1 MILLKLKNYIKR
13 HERVSL
19 HDIQYHFDI
28 DETASIGL
36 LEPLL
41 QQGYVQEIANN
52 SSCNT
57 GGCSTHCH
65 QISKGSLFQWIDKPI
80 KPIAIPVHIV

>member
-1 MILLKLKNYIKR
+1 MILLKLKNYIKQ

-19 HDIQYHFDI
+19 QDVQYHFNI
-28 DETASIGL
+28 DEDAAVGL

-41 QQGYVQEIANN
+41 QQGYVQEITSATA
-52 SSCNT
+52 CNT

-65 QISKGSLFQWIDKPI
+65 QVSKGSLFQWIDKPI
-80 KPIAIPVHIV
+80 KPIPVPVQMV